1 MKAGGVGF
9 GQLERNPSVNLTVAR
24 KRLALKVMLTADLA
38 QSWQRGGRTGP
49 RLVDP
54 DDEKLLREAAELLA
68 VFGEHEGHARGALE
82 TTLREYVGTGTDYKI
97 MRGLIKLLTDRCE
110 FAVGGE
116 VEPQLI
122 RRALFLKARG
132 AHPVVSGEAARSVV
146 VAEAAAELHCAP
158 EAILA
163 GLYGDLPEQQKLT
176 EFAALQ
182 SPRHLLDLYN
192 LAQAQALLY
201 RCVRMRLWVEPQ
213 EPGGYREL
221 FSAIKTYRLIHTI
234 KGNARDGYEIALDGP
249 VSMFHRSQK
258 YGVQMAVFLPAL
270 LLCRH
275 WRMRAEIASQKHGH
289 SVHYELDSEQ
299 RQLRSHYLDLPGY
312 QNPVRDRLIEKWQ
325 TRATSA
331 WTLEPSG
338 EVVAVG
344 ASALIPDFVLRHEAT
359 GGVVYLEILGFWTP
373 KHLKERAAELS
384 ASGVRNFLLAAW
396 EELRG
401 SREELTLV
409 PAQTIVFKRQL
420 DPALVELAAEK
431 LLAADD

>member
-1 MKAGGVGF
+1 
-9 GQLERNPSVNLTVAR
+9 
-24 KRLALKVMLTADLA
+24 MLTADLA

-54 DDEKLLREAAELLA
+54 DDEKLLGEAAELLA
-68 VFGEHEGHARGALE
+68 VFGEHEERTRGELE
-82 TTLREYVGTGTDYKI
+82 ATLREYVGTGTDYKI

-110 FAVGGE
+110 FAVGGD
-116 VEPQLI
+116 VEPQTI
-122 RRALFLKARG
+122 RRSLFLKARA
-132 AHPVVSGEAARSVV
+132 AHPVVGGEAARAVV

-163 GLYGDLPEQQKLT
+163 GLYGDLPEQQKLI
-176 EFAALQ
+176 EFAPLQ
-182 SPRHLLDLYN
+182 SPRALLDLYN

-213 EPGGYREL
+213 EPEGYREL
-221 FSAIKTYRLIHTI
+221 FNAIKTYRLIHTI
-234 KGNARDGYEIALDGP
+234 KGSAHNGYEIALDGP

-270 LLCRH
+270 LLCRR
-275 WRMRAEIASQKHGH
+275 WRMRAEIAAAKHGH
-289 SVHYELDSEQ
+289 SANYELDSEQ
-299 RQLRSHYLDLPGY
+299 RQLRSHYLDIPGY
-312 QNPVRDRLIEKWQ
+312 QNPVRDRLVEKWQ
-325 TRATSA
+325 TRAASA
-331 WTLEPSG
+331 WTLEASG

-344 ASALIPDFVLRHEAT
+344 ASALIPDFVLRHEGT
-359 GGVVYLEILGFWTP
+359 GRVVYLEILGFWTP

-384 ASGVRNFLLAAW
+384 TSGVRNFLLAAW

-401 SREELTLV
+401 SRDELTLM

-420 DPALVELAAEK
+420 DPAAIELAAEK
-431 LLAADD
+431 LLAADG